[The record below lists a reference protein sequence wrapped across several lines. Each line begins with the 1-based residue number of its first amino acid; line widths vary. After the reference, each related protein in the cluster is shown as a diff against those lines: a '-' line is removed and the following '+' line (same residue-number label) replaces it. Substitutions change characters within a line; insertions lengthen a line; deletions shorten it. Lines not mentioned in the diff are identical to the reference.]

1 MQRIAAFNL
10 HRRQARALQN
20 GQQVVAAPEE
30 MTSQAIV
37 IPDSEE
43 QDGAVC
49 WETHHHDEQSAS
61 EQEAGPS
68 DEQVE
73 SESLRDLEPRNK
85 AQAKNK
91 MRPTPKAKHTARS
104 QLFQKTI
111 STKWPMSGDGQRSP
125 EKTRPRVSQK
135 SADKNVASR
144 PLATQAD
151 LASCPKTATSTVGA
165 AGPDVATGPRSEPK
179 SRSSIPSNRP
189 AGLSSADG
197 WADPDHL
204 DTKQAGRKH
213 FDPQHATASAKT
225 NKWRQLLP
233 TFPISVQE
241 KWKAISAL
249 PGLGSNKTTL
259 KQFMQNMY
267 WESGCDVG
275 NELFRLVMKQQNLEM
290 QNEDACWVSWKKFC
304 DEEGEEEAKQM
315 REDGTVQTRDHP
327 RLRDG
332 KQYKLHREWSRSTMM
347 TDINGTLEKTF
358 AGTPETIALFRQIL
372 QVTHDSCDVRE
383 QTSRRKH
390 SRPIRE
396 KTASQ
401 VCADQAQEVL
411 KAITRVLAEINA
423 WLEVSQASK
432 FTKDLR
438 RQLHNVKTQ
447 ISACEKVFAHIS
459 SEKQR
464 GQFPPE
470 DNIEGVR
477 DRCCTAAA
485 LIKQSK
491 TFMLL
496 LRQNMQAEEQM
507 TGVSFNFPGK
517 QKRAASG
524 AADETDSV

>member
-1 MQRIAAFNL
+1 MQRVAAFNL

-73 SESLRDLEPRNK
+73 SESLRDSEPRNK
-85 AQAKNK
+85 AQATNK

-104 QLFQKTI
+104 QLFQKMI
-111 STKWPMSGDGQRSP
+111 STQRPMSGDGQRSAQVLETQP
-125 EKTRPRVSQK
+125 EKTRRRLSHK
-135 SADKNVASR
+135 SPDKNVVSR

-165 AGPDVATGPRSEPK
+165 AGPDVATG
-179 SRSSIPSNRP
+179 
-189 AGLSSADG
+189 
-197 WADPDHL
+197 HL
-204 DTKQAGRKH
+204 DTQQACPKK

-275 NELFRLVMKQQNLEM
+275 NELFRLLVKQQNLEM
-290 QNEDACWVSWKKFC
+290 QNEDACWVSWKKLC

-315 REDGTVQTRDHP
+315 SVDGTVQTRDHP

-347 TDINGTLEKTF
+347 SDINGTLEKNF
-358 AGTPETIALFRQIL
+358 AGTPETLASFRQIL

-447 ISACEKVFAHIS
+447 ISACEKMFAHIS

-470 DNIEGVR
+470 DNIEVVR

-524 AADETDSV
+524 AADETDFV